1 MVRSPCFRKASAD
14 GGVEEG
20 LDRVLEQL
28 MHAAGE
34 HNRPPP
40 ASDLVIEG
48 LPRIKLDE
56 ATLGASTSSKKL
68 GADSSSDGVEASQN
82 KDCSVCLTE
91 FELGQEVIRIPCKFV
106 PSSPKAGRP
115 R

>member
-1 MVRSPCFRKASAD
+1 
-14 GGVEEG
+14 
-20 LDRVLEQL
+20 

-56 ATLGASTSSKKL
+56 ATLGASTAKDLNVS
-68 GADSSSDGVEASQN
+68 GTGDADPFFAEASQY

-91 FELGQEVIRIPCKFV
+91 FELGQEVIRIPCKCV
-106 PSSPKAGRP
+106 TLRH
-115 R
+115 

>member
-1 MVRSPCFRKASAD
+1 
-14 GGVEEG
+14 
-20 LDRVLEQL
+20 

-56 ATLGASTSSKKL
+56 ATLGEHRLYKAL
-68 GADSSSDGVEASQN
+68 GM
-82 KDCSVCLTE
+82 
-91 FELGQEVIRIPCKFV
+91 
-106 PSSPKAGRP
+106 
-115 R
+115 